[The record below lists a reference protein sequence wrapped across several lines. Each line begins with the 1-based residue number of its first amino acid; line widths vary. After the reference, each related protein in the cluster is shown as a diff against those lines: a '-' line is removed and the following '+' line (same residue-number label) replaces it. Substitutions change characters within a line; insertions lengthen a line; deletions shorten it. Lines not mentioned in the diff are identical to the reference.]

1 MKLLYAEDE
10 VEMSEAVADILTFHK
25 YSVDVVADGKTALDY
40 ARAEKYD
47 GIILDIM
54 MPGMSGLEVLTQLR
68 KDGNST
74 PVLLLT
80 AKTAV
85 DDRIQGLDCGADDYL
100 PKPFVMGE
108 LLARIRAMLRRR
120 SDYQSEEQTIGDLTL
135 NLSTYE
141 LCSGEKKIVLQNLEY
156 RLMETLM
163 LNRSV
168 WLSAE
173 DLLTRVWGYETEAD
187 VDTVWVYL
195 SGLRK
200 KIANLGSKVL
210 IRSKRNIGYRME
222 MPSEE
227 K

>member
-25 YSVDVVADGKTALDY
+25 YSVDVVADGKTALEY
-40 ARAEKYD
+40 ARAENYD
-47 GIILDIM
+47 GIVLDIM

-68 KDGNST
+68 KDGNTT

-85 DDRIQGLDCGADDYL
+85 DDRIQGLDSGADDYL

-141 LCSGEKKIVLQNLEY
+141 LSSG
-156 RLMETLM
+156 
-163 LNRSV
+163 
-168 WLSAE
+168 
-173 DLLTRVWGYETEAD
+173 
-187 VDTVWVYL
+187 
-195 SGLRK
+195 
-200 KIANLGSKVL
+200 
-210 IRSKRNIGYRME
+210 
-222 MPSEE
+222 
-227 K
+227 